1 MATKSTTELNSDR
14 PTYATEFIKSDAE
27 QAVFLGN
34 PILDNMMTTMLAM
47 CAETWAIRRR
57 TNVIERLLVE
67 KGITQEMVEGYM
79 PTPEDEAEWHAERDR
94 FIKMTLG
101 PLMRDGSLPISA
113 DRQDED

>member
-1 MATKSTTELNSDR
+1 MATKSKIELNSDR

-27 QAVFLGN
+27 QVVFLGN
-34 PILDNMMTTMLAM
+34 PILDNMMTSMLAM

-57 TNVIERLLVE
+57 NNVIERLLTE
-67 KGITQEMVEGYM
+67 KGITQEMIEGYM
-79 PTPEDEAEWHAERDR
+79 PTPEDEAEWQTERDR

-101 PLMRDGSLPISA
+101 PLLRDNSLPVSA